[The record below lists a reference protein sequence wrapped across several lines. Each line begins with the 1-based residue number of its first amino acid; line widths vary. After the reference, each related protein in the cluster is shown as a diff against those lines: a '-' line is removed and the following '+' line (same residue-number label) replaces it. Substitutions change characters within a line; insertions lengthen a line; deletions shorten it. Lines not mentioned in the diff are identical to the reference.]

1 MPTEAGQAR
10 ASTAGRHEPIRRQR
24 DRVQDPVLD
33 GFQLTDRDRT
43 IARFI
48 ALHRMVTSAQIG
60 RRMGITIPGTVQRRL
75 RALREAGFVQR
86 VSPFIE
92 GQSPVYLVTRK
103 GLRWLGL
110 ALPPPSASLATWVH
124 DLAVVDLAV
133 SLELAGSSVVT
144 ERQMRSSDAR
154 GEADPKWGVSLSAV
168 GRPRT
173 RWHFPDL
180 VSDLTTAW
188 EIERAPKTSVRLE
201 KIVEGYR
208 WSRRYAK
215 VVYLVE
221 SRPIHNLLTKLTEVP
236 ALPERLGPA
245 GSGTAFEIRG
255 WPEP

>member
-1 MPTEAGQAR
+1 M
-10 ASTAGRHEPIRRQR
+10 
-24 DRVQDPVLD
+24 LD
-33 GFQLTDRDRT
+33 GFQLTERDRAIT
-43 IARFI
+43 GFVAV
-48 ALHRMVTSAQIG
+48 HRMVTSAQIG
-60 RRMGITIPGTVQRRL
+60 RRMGIAIPGTIQRRL
-75 RALREAGFVQR
+75 RALREAGFVRR
-86 VSPFIE
+86 VSPFVE

-110 ALPPPSASLATWVH
+110 TLPPPSPSLATWVH
-124 DLAVVDLAV
+124 DLGVVDLAV
-133 SLELAGSSVVT
+133 ELELGGSTVVT

-154 GEADPKWGVSLSAV
+154 GADPRWGVSLSAV

-188 EIERAPKTSVRLE
+188 EIERAPKTSARLE
-201 KIVEGYR
+201 KILEGYR

-221 SRPIHNLLTKLTEVP
+221 SAPIHRLLTKLTEAP
-236 ALPERLGPA
+236 ALPERLGPP
-245 GSGTAFEIRG
+245 GGGGTAFEIRA

>member
-1 MPTEAGQAR
+1 
-10 ASTAGRHEPIRRQR
+10 
-24 DRVQDPVLD
+24 
-33 GFQLTDRDRT
+33 
-43 IARFI
+43 
-48 ALHRMVTSAQIG
+48 
-60 RRMGITIPGTVQRRL
+60 
-75 RALREAGFVQR
+75 
-86 VSPFIE
+86 
-92 GQSPVYLVTRK
+92 
-103 GLRWLGL
+103 LRWLGL

-188 EIERAPKTSVRLE
+188 EIERAPKTSGRLQ